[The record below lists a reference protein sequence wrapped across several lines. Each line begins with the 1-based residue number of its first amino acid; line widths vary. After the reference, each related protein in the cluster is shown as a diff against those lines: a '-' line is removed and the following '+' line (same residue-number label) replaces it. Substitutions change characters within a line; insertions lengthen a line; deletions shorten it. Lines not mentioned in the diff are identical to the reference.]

1 VLFAVALVVAAG
13 LSALAIDAVLGGT
26 AAAPPS
32 VAGAGDPRSPTPTT
46 TPSVAPVAPAEP
58 GAYRF
63 LNEWSQ
69 GPVRWDPCDPIT
81 YAIDARAAPR
91 WVVRDLAK
99 AMREVTAA
107 TGIRFEPSGRTSED
121 FVAAFER
128 IRFSS
133 QGSDLVILWVGN
145 ERYEEIR
152 ERLGA
157 RRPSLAFAMPLPGD
171 YATRGQYVGAIVVM
185 SEGTFSSPYQQG
197 FRYRYSHGVVLLHEL
212 GHVMGLG
219 HVRKDDEQLM
229 HTGGTTDWD
238 LTTFGSGD
246 LEGLRLLGA
255 EQGCFARGS

>member
-1 VLFAVALVVAAG
+1 VALVVAAG
-13 LSALAIDAVLGGT
+13 LSALAIDSVAGRTV
-26 AAAPPS
+26 AAPGS
-32 VAGAGDPRSPTPTT
+32 VAGADGPRSPTPTI
-46 TPSVAPVAPAEP
+46 TPSAAPAAP
-58 GAYRF
+58 AQLGDYHF

-69 GPVRWDPCDPIT
+69 GPVRWDPCEPIT

-91 WVVRDLAK
+91 WVVRDLTK

-107 TGIRFEPSGRTSED
+107 TGIRFQPAGRTSEG

-133 QGSDLVILWVGN
+133 EGSDLVILWVGS

-152 ERLGA
+152 ERIGA
-157 RRPSLAFAMPLPGD
+157 RRPSLAFAMPFPGD

-185 SEGTFSSPYQQG
+185 SESTFSSRHQQG
-197 FRYRYSHGVVLLHEL
+197 FQFRYSHGVVLLHEL

-219 HVRKDDEQLM
+219 HVRKDDDQLM
-229 HTGGTTDWD
+229 HTGGSTEWD

-255 EQGCFARGS
+255 EQGCFTRGA